1 MSKQDDARRI
11 AAGLTYTVSTTRRKA
26 TAEVVCP
33 SPADARRVLSAFGKE
48 GWKTSM
54 TGPGNKTVHAEI
66 SL

>member
-11 AAGLTYTVSTTRRKA
+11 AAGLAYTVSTSRRKA

-33 SPADARRVLSAFGKE
+33 TPEDAKRVLSAFGKE
-48 GWKTSM
+48 GWKTSL

-66 SL
+66 TL